1 MKLAD
6 YIKANTTVTAFA
18 QRIGKSRAQ
27 VHRYML
33 GKNLTVDVIELIRHE
48 TGGAVSPADFF
59 ASADTAARDASA
71 ETKAA

>member
-59 ASADTAARDASA
+59 AAADAPAQTTDAPKRAA
-71 ETKAA
+71 